1 MIDMTNTQNDELT
14 QETENP
20 VVANLWSIDRAF
32 KDGQIK
38 AGEVDREQ
46 AAFLQKTEMVD

>member
-1 MIDMTNTQNDELT
+1 MIDMTNPNE
-14 QETENP
+14 QEMQEVENP
-20 VVANLWSIDRAF
+20 VKDNLWSIDKAF

-46 AAFLQKTEMVD
+46 AAFLQTTEMVD

>member
-1 MIDMTNTQNDELT
+1 MIDMTNPNEEVA
-14 QETENP
+14 QEAENP
-20 VVANLWSIDRAF
+20 VVANLWSIDKAF

>member
-1 MIDMTNTQNDELT
+1 MTNPNEEVT
-14 QETENP
+14 QEVENP
-20 VVANLWSIDRAF
+20 VVANLWSIDKAF

-46 AAFLQKTEMVD
+46 VAFLQTTQMVD